1 MLFTWGSPYG
11 IDEPQTYMVIR
22 QTFQQFRAGNSI
34 KFKFFQKY
42 ELMVIET
49 LSLVKVD
56 SQRRI
61 YIPKE
66 IPFKADKAII
76 VPYGASF
83 LLIPVPEK
91 VIEIDVK
98 ASIQELKKRA
108 EEKAREEAAMRMGR
122 HKQG

>member
-1 MLFTWGSPYG
+1 
-11 IDEPQTYMVIR
+11 
-22 QTFQQFRAGNSI
+22 
-34 KFKFFQKY
+34 
-42 ELMVIET
+42 
-49 LSLVKVD
+49 VKVD

-66 IPFKADKAII
+66 IPFRADKAII

-98 ASIQELKKRA
+98 ASTRELRKRA
-108 EEKAREEAAMRMGR
+108 EEKAREEVAMKMERR
-122 HKQG
+122 RQG

>member
-1 MLFTWGSPYG
+1 L
-11 IDEPQTYMVIR
+11 E
-22 QTFQQFRAGNSI
+22 
-34 KFKFFQKY
+34 
-42 ELMVIET
+42 

-83 LLIPVPEK
+83 LLIPIPEK

-98 ASIQELKKRA
+98 ASIQDLKKKA
-108 EEKAREEAAMRMGR
+108 EEKAKEEVTMRMER
-122 HKQG
+122 RKRD

>member
-1 MLFTWGSPYG
+1 M
-11 IDEPQTYMVIR
+11 E
-22 QTFQQFRAGNSI
+22 
-34 KFKFFQKY
+34 
-42 ELMVIET
+42 

-83 LLIPVPEK
+83 LLIPIPEK

-98 ASIQELKKRA
+98 ASIQDLKKKA
-108 EEKAREEAAMRMGR
+108 EEKAKEEVTMRMER
-122 HKQG
+122 RKRD

>member
-1 MLFTWGSPYG
+1 
-11 IDEPQTYMVIR
+11 
-22 QTFQQFRAGNSI
+22 
-34 KFKFFQKY
+34 
-42 ELMVIET
+42 

-76 VPYGASF
+76 VPYGTSF

-98 ASIQELKKRA
+98 ASVTELKKRA
-108 EEKAREEAAMRMGR
+108 EEKAKDEVAMRMER
-122 HKQG
+122 RRQG